1 MAMVRWDPFQDLIAL
16 QDRMNQLFD
25 QTWARSRRERG
36 GGVLEA
42 WSPAVDVY
50 ETPEGIV
57 LKADLPGLNKDDID
71 IQVQDNS
78 VTLKGERRLEK
89 EVEQENYLRVERSYG
104 TFHRTFT
111 LPTAIQSDKIRAV
124 FKDGVLE
131 VNIPKVEEAKPKQIK
146 IEVK

>member
-25 QTWARSRRERG
+25 QTWARSRRERE
-36 GGVLEA
+36 GVVAAA

-57 LKADLPGLNKDDID
+57 LKVELPGLNKEDID
-71 IQVQDNS
+71 IQIKDNT
-78 VTLKGERRLEK
+78 VTLKGERHVEK
-89 EVEQENYLRVERSYG
+89 DVKQENYLRVERAHG
-104 TFHRTFT
+104 AFHRTFT
-111 LPTAIQSDKIRAV
+111 LPTAIQTEKVRAV

-131 VNIPKVEEAKPKQIK
+131 LNIPKAEDAKPKQIK

>member
-25 QTWARSRRERG
+25 QTWARSRRERE
-36 GGVLEA
+36 GVVAAA

-57 LKADLPGLNKDDID
+57 LKAELPGLNKEDID
-71 IQVQDNS
+71 IQIKDNT
-78 VTLKGERRLEK
+78 VTLKGERHVEK
-89 EVEQENYLRVERSYG
+89 DVKQENYLRVERAHG
-104 TFHRTFT
+104 AFHRTFT
-111 LPTAIQSDKIRAV
+111 LPTAIQTEKVRAV

-131 VNIPKVEEAKPKQIK
+131 LNIPKAEDAKPKQIK